1 MDLFKK
7 YLHDNFKL
15 SDENW
20 QIISQFIE
28 PMRVSKGEYFVQQG
42 KVCRRLAFIAEGV
55 FRLCMERDGLDITC
69 YFVSENGFVGDP
81 DSFYSR
87 KPSDKNM
94 QALTDALI
102 VGITLDNLQKIYSE
116 YPPFKDMIRSIDHM
130 VVMDLMTQR
139 DFLQHADAREKYQHF
154 LQHYPHIL
162 QRVPLGF
169 VASFLG
175 ITQQSLSRLRKEIS

>member
-7 YLHDNFKL
+7 YLQDNFKF
-15 SDENW
+15 SDQDWED
-20 QIISQFIE
+20 ISEFVE
-28 PMRVSKGEYFVQQG
+28 PMTIDKGEYFVQQG

-87 KPSDKNM
+87 KPSDKNI

-102 VGITLDNLQKIYSE
+102 VGITLDNLNNIYSKC
-116 YPPFKDMIRSIDHM
+116 PRFKEIMLSIDHK

-139 DFLQHADAREKYQHF
+139 DFLQHADATAKYQHF
-154 LQHYPHIL
+154 VQHYSHIL
-162 QRVPLGF
+162 QRVPLGY